1 MLSEKPTRA
10 LLRKRKTRMIRKSVW
25 LFLAIFAMSTFMLAD
40 DISLLD
46 DPATLHTGP
55 GSGTSCA
62 TGGCPI
68 FGTEVNAITG
78 HTVDVFQQSGSAAA
92 LKDPWLLIL
101 GVPNASNPH
110 LFSNASITSVTSVNA
125 YPGGTT
131 TTGSATFG
139 NVVNNVVTPIWGWS
153 GQGYVGSMTS
163 GDVYHQ
169 TFFSPSGSGIDA
181 SNSFGNW
188 AAADQAKNGINATS
202 FGIYVFAVNA
212 PLSGNGLT
220 NFVFADDGT
229 LPQGTF
235 VVAYGNDGKHVY
247 VNPFTE
253 AGLDTHHTVVTPEP
267 ASLALLGSGLI
278 GLSGFARKKFR
289 K

>member
-1 MLSEKPTRA
+1 M
-10 LLRKRKTRMIRKSVW
+10 
-25 LFLAIFAMSTFMLAD
+25 
-40 DISLLD
+40 
-46 DPATLHTGP
+46 
-55 GSGTSCA
+55 
-62 TGGCPI
+62 GGCPI
-68 FGTEVNAITG
+68 FGSEVNAITG
-78 HTVDVFQQSGSAAA
+78 HTVDIFQQTSSAGA

-101 GVPNASNPH
+101 GVPNTSNPH
-110 LFSNASITSVTSVNA
+110 LFSNASITSVTSINA

-131 TTGSATFG
+131 TAGSATFG
-139 NVVNNVVTPIWGWS
+139 NGGVPIWGWN
-153 GQGYVGSMTS
+153 GNGYVGSMTS

-169 TFFSPSGSGIDA
+169 SFLSPMGSGIDA

-188 AAADQAKNGINATS
+188 HDADLAKNGINASS
-202 FGIYVFAVNA
+202 FGIYVFAVTA

-235 VVAYGNDGKHVY
+235 IVAYGNDGKHVY

-253 AGLDTHHTVVTPEP
+253 AGLDTHASVVTPEP

-278 GLSGFARKKFR
+278 GLSGFARRKFR

>member
-1 MLSEKPTRA
+1 MKMNGKL
-10 LLRKRKTRMIRKSVW
+10 VW
-25 LFLAIFAMSTFMLAD
+25 LFLAMFAFSSFMLAD

-55 GSGTSCA
+55 GAGTSCA

-78 HTVDVFQQSGSAAA
+78 HTVDVFQQSASATA

-101 GVPNASNPH
+101 GVPNATNPH
-110 LFSNASITSVTSVNA
+110 LFSNASITSVTSVNV

-139 NVVNNVVTPIWGWS
+139 NATPIWGWN

-169 TFFSPSGSGIDA
+169 SFFTPSGTGIDA

-188 AAADQAKNGINATS
+188 AAADQAKNGITASS

-212 PLSGNGLT
+212 PLSGDGLT

-253 AGLDTHHTVVTPEP
+253 AGLDTHPNVVTPEP

-278 GLSGFARKKFR
+278 GLGGFARKKFR